1 MRGEAKRRM
10 EAYSGSRNGEKWRLG
25 GITGGL
31 GGVTGRLGGV
41 TGRVE
46 RAPVANIF
54 FVNRKTGRMMDA
66 RIVVTGQASSKVYVF

>member
-25 GITGGL
+25 GITGG
-31 GGVTGRLGGV
+31 LGGV